1 MTYTDLILKHT
12 SESESPR
19 KYWYW
24 AALAA
29 VSAVAKNQVYI
40 DMHLHKLFP
49 NIYVML
55 VGRSGLRKGPPVAL
69 ATKLVD
75 AIDNTKVVNGRSSI
89 QAIISDLKLATT
101 KENGGPPLVDATGFL
116 VSDEFAAFLVADPQ
130 ALTIL
135 TQLYDTHYRKEWKNM
150 TKLSGTE
157 VLQNPCITLL
167 AASNEVHL
175 RTALPQD
182 AIAGGFLA
190 RTFIIHATKK
200 AGINPLTEKPEHL
213 LPFAELVAPLKK
225 ISEAKGEFHWTDKA
239 KKRYALWYEVLQ
251 GMDLEDDTGTLER
264 VHDHVVKT
272 SMLVSL
278 SRKPDLKIEY
288 EDIDEAILACQDFI
302 PGARRVAM
310 GQLGASVSAHGTSV
324 LLRALMDK
332 EDHMISRANALEKY
346 WKDFDAP
353 ELDRIA
359 ESLAASKAIE
369 IKVTMD
375 KTTKK
380 PEMHFIMSGEAIERA
395 KKRFAI

>member
-12 SESESPR
+12 SESESPK

-24 AALAA
+24 ATLAA
-29 VSAVAKNQVYI
+29 ISGVVKNNVYV

-69 ATKLVD
+69 ATRLVN
-75 AIDNTKVVNGRSSI
+75 AVDNTKVVNGRSSI
-89 QAIISDLKLATT
+89 QAIISDLKMATT

-157 VLQNPCITLL
+157 VLTNPCITIL

-175 RTALPQD
+175 RGALPND

-200 AGINPLTEKPEHL
+200 AGINPLTSKPEHL
-213 LPFAELVAPLKK
+213 LPFEELVEPLRL
-225 ISEAKGEFHWTDKA
+225 ISKLKGQFKWTDEGVR
-239 KKRYALWYEVLQ
+239 RYNAWYTLLQ
-251 GMDLEDDTGTLER
+251 GEDLEDDTGTLER
-264 VHDHVVKT
+264 VHDHVIKT
-272 SMLVSL
+272 AMLISL
-278 SRKPDLKIEY
+278 SRKLDMVLEKI
-288 EDIDEAILACQDFI
+288 DIDEAIMACQDFI

-310 GQLGASVSAHGTSV
+310 GQLGQSVSAHGTSV
-324 LLRALMDK
+324 LLRALLDR
-332 EDHMISRANALEKY
+332 EDHMISRSAALEKY
-346 WKDFDAP
+346 WKDFDAA
-353 ELDRIA
+353 ELDRIV

-369 IKVTMD
+369 IKVGRD
-375 KTTKK
+375 SDNK
-380 PEMHFIMSGEAIERA
+380 PEMIYCMSSSAIEKMA
-395 KKRFAI
+395 KKAAT

>member
-24 AALAA
+24 AALTAI
-29 VSAVAKNQVYI
+29 SAVAKNQVYI

-69 ATKLVD
+69 ATRLVD
-75 AIDNTKVVNGRSSI
+75 AVDNTKVINGRSSI
-89 QAIISDLKLATT
+89 QAIISDLKMAAT

-135 TQLYDTHYRKEWKNM
+135 TQLYDTHYRKEWRNM
-150 TKLSGTE
+150 TKIGGTE
-157 VLQNPCITLL
+157 VLKNPCLTLL

-200 AGINPLTEKPEHL
+200 AGINPLTSKPEHL
-213 LPFAELVAPLKK
+213 LPFKELVDPLIK
-225 ISEAKGEFHWTDKA
+225 ISEAKGEFKWTDRA
-239 KKRYALWYEVLQ
+239 KRRYNNWYTQLQ
-251 GMDLEDDTGTLER
+251 SEDLDDDTGTLER
-264 VHDHVVKT
+264 VHDHVVKA
-272 SMLVSL
+272 SMLISL
-278 SRKPDLKIEY
+278 SRKTDLNIEY
-288 EDIDEAILACQDFI
+288 EDIEESIFACQDFI

-310 GQLGASVSAHGTSV
+310 GQLGASISAHGTSV

-332 EDHMISRANALEKY
+332 DDHMISRAHALEKY

-369 IKVTMD
+369 IKVD
-375 KTTKK
+375 RDPKTHK
-380 PEMHFIMSGEAIERA
+380 PEMVYCISEEALERTR
-395 KKRFAI
+395 KRFAT